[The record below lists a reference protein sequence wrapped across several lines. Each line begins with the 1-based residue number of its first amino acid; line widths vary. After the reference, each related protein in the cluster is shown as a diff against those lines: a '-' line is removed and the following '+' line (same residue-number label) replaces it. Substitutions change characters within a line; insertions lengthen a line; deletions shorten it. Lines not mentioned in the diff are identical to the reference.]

1 MTISATYKSR
11 SIGVNLTAGSDNTIY
26 ECPNNWTAHMV
37 LLFVTNHGS
46 GNKTLTIE
54 WYDSSTSTWYYIL
67 GGYTLNGYGYLMLAD
82 SYLVLNAGDKMRIT
96 PEAGSSMSATVTVEE
111 YFDPANRA

>member
-1 MTISATYKSR
+1 MPINDGYKSR
-11 SIGVNLTAGSDNTIY
+11 SIGINLTAGSDNTVY
-26 ECPNNWTAHMV
+26 ECPSNWTAHMV

-67 GGYTLNGYGYLMLAD
+67 GGYILNAYGYLMLAD

-96 PEAGSSMSATVTVEE
+96 PEAGSSMSATITVQE
-111 YFDPANRA
+111 YFDPANRS

>member
-1 MTISATYKSR
+1 MPINDGYKSR
-11 SIGVNLTAGSDNTIY
+11 SIGTNLTAGSANTVY
-26 ECPNNWTAHMV
+26 ECPSNWTAHMV

-67 GGYTLNGYGYLMLAD
+67 GGYTLNAYGYLMLAD